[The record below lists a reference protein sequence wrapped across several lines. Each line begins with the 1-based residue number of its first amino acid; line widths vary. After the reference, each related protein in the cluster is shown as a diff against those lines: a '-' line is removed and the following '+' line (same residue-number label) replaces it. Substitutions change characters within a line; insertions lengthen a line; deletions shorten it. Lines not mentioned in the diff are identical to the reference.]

1 MVVMMVVVM
10 IVTMGITSV
19 AWIRIDSIGRAGRMV
34 HVPVA
39 LVTLN
44 MNSRA
49 AIGRRTMMSLAPVR
63 RGMMG
68 GIMRRAMGSIG
79 VIVRRV
85 RPASRSIELDT
96 VAGFGS
102 EKPRKK

>member
-1 MVVMMVVVM
+1 M

-34 HVPVA
+34 HMAVA
-39 LVTLN
+39 LVTLHVN
-44 MNSRA
+44 RRA
-49 AIGRRTMMSLAPVR
+49 AIGRRTMMSLAPVM

-68 GIMRRAMGSIG
+68 GIMRRAMGAIG
-79 VIVRRV
+79 VVVRRV
-85 RPASRSIELDT
+85 RPASRSVELDT